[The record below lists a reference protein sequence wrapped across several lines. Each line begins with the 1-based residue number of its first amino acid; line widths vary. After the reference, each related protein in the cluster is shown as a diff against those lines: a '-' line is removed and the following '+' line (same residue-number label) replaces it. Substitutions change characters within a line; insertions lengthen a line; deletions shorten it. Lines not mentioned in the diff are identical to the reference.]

1 MTGWPTRQRRVG
13 SSVEERNSQIYRGY
27 LKLRE
32 QGASMLVVLV
42 RLSGEYNLSPHTI
55 NGIIC
60 EARKTQK
67 VKEEYREAQHK
78 LH

>member
-1 MTGWPTRQRRVG
+1 
-13 SSVEERNSQIYRGY
+13 
-27 LKLRE
+27 
-32 QGASMLVVLV
+32 MLVVLV

-60 EARKTQK
+60 EGRKIQK